1 MEFEEVNNYINRG
14 RGGNNNI
21 SNTSLDNIPPFDHA
35 VSNPYNSIIQPI
47 VRKPTLSNFVN
58 RLKQQS
64 SKTRFVEKYKKMSNA
79 SDMSDGDDFLIDD
92 NASIRIIDPS
102 RELARD
108 ANQQQPPQPALSDDS
123 EVVNLVVSLRK
134 KEKKPVKKVHINES
148 ANQVQP
154 SNHVKVF
161 NEPQGSA
168 SSDRFVSIQEA
179 IVYINQDNERMQDAI
194 EKEMKK
200 IMIKQEEITKYQEEC
215 QWMKTQMDAIHYSIS
230 TLLKENIPDMRSVKE
245 RVIENEQK
253 VRINKKKN
261 SMQKYRFEKYRKA
274 ISIETRL
281 LELEK
286 KIKAAWRR
294 DEIWAGIRDWGF
306 LTVLLFFF
314 LVASIIAWQS

>member
-1 MEFEEVNNYINRG
+1 
-14 RGGNNNI
+14 
-21 SNTSLDNIPPFDHA
+21 
-35 VSNPYNSIIQPI
+35 
-47 VRKPTLSNFVN
+47 
-58 RLKQQS
+58 
-64 SKTRFVEKYKKMSNA
+64 
-79 SDMSDGDDFLIDD
+79 
-92 NASIRIIDPS
+92 
-102 RELARD
+102 
-108 ANQQQPPQPALSDDS
+108 
-123 EVVNLVVSLRK
+123 
-134 KEKKPVKKVHINES
+134 
-148 ANQVQP
+148 
-154 SNHVKVF
+154 
-161 NEPQGSA
+161 
-168 SSDRFVSIQEA
+168 
-179 IVYINQDNERMQDAI
+179 MQDAI

-306 LTVLLFFF
+306 LTGKQAMLQAFVNDRLTEILVLLFFF